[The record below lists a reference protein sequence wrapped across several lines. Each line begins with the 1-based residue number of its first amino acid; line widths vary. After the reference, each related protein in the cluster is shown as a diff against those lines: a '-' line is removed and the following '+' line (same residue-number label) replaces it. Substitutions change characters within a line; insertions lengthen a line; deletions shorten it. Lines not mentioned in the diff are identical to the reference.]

1 MLSSW
6 VVIKTAFGHPRHL
19 AIQMQCIVAPM
30 IQAYGSMLG
39 FLVPQYG
46 HGLVLCHFL
55 TCGRMMFLVCFM
67 ADTVIT
73 MLPSGAC
80 GTTCSR

>member
-46 HGLVLCHFL
+46 HGLVRRHFL
-55 TCGRMMFLVCFM
+55 ARNVIPVCFM
-67 ADTVIT
+67 VC
-73 MLPSGAC
+73 LP
-80 GTTCSR
+80 

>member
-30 IQAYGSMLG
+30 MLAYGSMLG

-55 TCGRMMFLVCFM
+55 ACDVVCFM
-67 ADTVIT
+67 VC
-73 MLPSGAC
+73 LP
-80 GTTCSR
+80 

>member
-46 HGLVLCHFL
+46 HGLVLCHFSSV
-55 TCGRMMFLVCFM
+55 LVEHLS
-67 ADTVIT
+67 I
-73 MLPSGAC
+73 GALIL
-80 GTTCSR
+80 

>member
-1 MLSSW
+1 MLSSG
-6 VVIKTAFGHPRHL
+6 VVIQMAFGHPWHL

-55 TCGRMMFLVCFM
+55 VCGWMVFLVCFM
-67 ADTVIT
+67 VCF
-73 MLPSGAC
+73 P
-80 GTTCSR
+80 